1 MGQDKAGIGNSGTV
15 KLGGF
20 SDAHPA
26 RGTLSGCVDLATK
39 VLADVRPGVVT
50 TTRWSKPMTT
60 NAVNTNIENH
70 PGETGR
76 RDSIVPLAT
85 KPPLFNEGSMDAT
98 TKGQVQCRS
107 SMGCNSEAPGLP
119 GASAMHCRRGIS
131 FASYGSP
138 MALLQT
144 WFVTGCP

>member
-1 MGQDKAGIGNSGTV
+1 MGQEKAGIGNSGTV

-70 PGETGR
+70 PGKTGR

-85 KPPLFNEGSMDAT
+85 KPPLFNEGSTDAT
-98 TKGQVQCRS
+98 TKDQVQCRS
-107 SMGCNSEAPGLP
+107 SVG
-119 GASAMHCRRGIS
+119 GA
-131 FASYGSP
+131 
-138 MALLQT
+138 Q
-144 WFVTGCP
+144 